1 MVPQKLK
8 IEDGSGRHEHF
19 SSWLDLPG
27 NREKFGEDLEGLKGK
42 VPVSRGFPRKKM
54 CLLPYK

>member
-42 VPVSRGFPRKKM
+42 VPVSRGFPRKK
-54 CLLPYK
+54 